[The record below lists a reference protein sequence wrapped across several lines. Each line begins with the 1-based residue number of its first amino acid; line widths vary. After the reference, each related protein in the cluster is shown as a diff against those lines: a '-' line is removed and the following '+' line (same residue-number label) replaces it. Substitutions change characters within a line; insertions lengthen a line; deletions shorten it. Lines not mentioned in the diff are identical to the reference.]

1 MTPMSNPPAA
11 VPHESHGNTPAAWT
25 TVTIVMVAFFLGTLA
40 VVIANWPLF
49 WVSVGLL
56 VVAVI
61 VGKIMAMAGLGFT
74 FIPEF
79 AVTMPGL
86 RVRPLI
92 EPEIVR
98 SIQVVTVRGRPHVP
112 AVGAF
117 VRQILAFAWVK
128 PGT

>member
-1 MTPMSNPPAA
+1 MSNPPAA

-61 VGKIMAMAGLGFT
+61 VGKVMAMAGLGK
-74 FIPEF
+74 
-79 AVTMPGL
+79 
-86 RVRPLI
+86 
-92 EPEIVR
+92 
-98 SIQVVTVRGRPHVP
+98 
-112 AVGAF
+112 
-117 VRQILAFAWVK
+117 K
-128 PGT
+128 PVEHAALTGS